1 MVKNMKT
8 NFVCTNCGNTTSK
21 WFGKCP
27 ECGEWNTLEEQEE
40 IVKPKKGLKQ
50 KQEKSFAIIENS
62 RAQHISEVSYSNNL
76 RLSTGIGEFDRVLG
90 GGLVDGS
97 VVLISGEP
105 GIGKSTLL
113 LQICQSLE
121 QTASILYITGEESL
135 SQIKLRAG
143 RVGVDSERLLVLS
156 ETNINKIIPEI
167 NAVKPSL
174 VIIDSIQ
181 TMYDNDYP
189 SSPGSV
195 TQVKQSALHLINMAK
210 ESGISVI
217 LVGHVNK
224 DGAIAGP
231 KVLEHMVDAVL
242 YFEGEKQQA
251 HRIIRAVKNRY
262 GSTNEIGVF
271 EMGDGGLK
279 EICNP
284 SELLLEQRPKG
295 VSGSCAVCIIEGTRP
310 IIAEIQAL
318 STPTAFPSP
327 RRMSSGFD
335 YNRTSLLLAVL
346 EKRLG
351 MRFSTQDIYMNVA
364 GGLRIDDTSCDA
376 AASLALIST
385 LKDVPVPEQ
394 LIVVGEVGLS
404 GELRSV
410 YGIDQRINEAARLG
424 FTQIAVPF
432 RTIGKLKLKQS
443 GVELIPLRS
452 VFDLLKLIG
461 I

>member
-1 MVKNMKT
+1 MKS

-27 ECGEWNTLEEQEE
+27 ECGEWNTLEEQEA
-40 IVKPKKGLKQ
+40 IVQPKKNLNRKATKRFEADNEIKAQSISAIG
-50 KQEKSFAIIENS
+50 FADS
-62 RAQHISEVSYSNNL
+62 L

-97 VVLISGEP
+97 VVLLAGEP

-113 LQICQSLE
+113 LQICQSIE
-121 QTASILYITGEESL
+121 KSQSILYITGEESV
-135 SQIKLRAG
+135 SQIKLRAN
-143 RVGVDSERLLVLS
+143 RVGVSNKDLMLFN
-156 ETNINKIIPEI
+156 ETNINKIVPQIVTI
-167 NAVKPSL
+167 KPTV

-181 TMYDNDYP
+181 TVFDDDYP

-195 TQVKQSALHLINMAK
+195 TQVKQCAMHLINMAK
-210 ESGISVI
+210 EAGISVI

-224 DGAIAGP
+224 DGAVAGP

-242 YFEGEKQQA
+242 YFEGDKQ
-251 HRIIRAVKNRY
+251 HTNRIIRAVKNRY

-271 EMGDGGLK
+271 EMCDEGLK
-279 EICNP
+279 EISNP

-295 VSGSCAVCIIEGTRP
+295 VSGSCAVCIVEGTRP

-318 STPTAFPSP
+318 STPSAYPSP
-327 RRMSSGFD
+327 RRMASGYD

-351 MRFSTQDIYMNVA
+351 LRFSTQDIYMNVA

-385 LKDVPVPEQ
+385 LKDAPVPDD
-394 LIVVGEVGLS
+394 LMVIGEVGLS

-410 YGIDQRINEAARLG
+410 FGIEQRIRESARLG
-424 FTQIAVPF
+424 FARIAVPA
-432 RTIGKLKLKQS
+432 RTIGKIKGKFPE
-443 GVELIPLRS
+443 VELIPLRS
-452 VFDLLKLIG
+452 VFDLLGLLG
-461 I
+461 

>member
-1 MVKNMKT
+1 MKS
-8 NFVCTNCGNTTSK
+8 NFVCTNCGNTTTK

-27 ECGEWNTLEEQEE
+27 ECGEWNTLQEQEIAPSPEKGFKKKRVKSFEKIEKSNAQRVSE
-40 IVKPKKGLKQ
+40 IVF
-50 KQEKSFAIIENS
+50 ST
-62 RAQHISEVSYSNNL
+62 NL
-76 RLSTGIGEFDRVLG
+76 RSSTGIGELDRVLG
-90 GGLVDGS
+90 GGLVEGS

-113 LQICQSLE
+113 LQLCQSIDNNEKL
-121 QTASILYITGEESL
+121 LYVTGEESL

-143 RVGVDSERLLVLS
+143 RVGVDSDKLLVLS

-167 NAVKPSL
+167 NAASPSV

-181 TMYDNDYP
+181 TVYDDDYP

-195 TQVKQSALHLINMAK
+195 TQVKRSAMHLINIAK
-210 ESGISVI
+210 ENGISII

-224 DGAIAGP
+224 AGAIAGP

-242 YFEGEKQQA
+242 YFEGDKHQT

-271 EMGDGGLK
+271 EMGDEGLT
-279 EICNP
+279 EISNP

-318 STPTAFPSP
+318 STPTSFPSP

-376 AASLALIST
+376 AASLALISS
-385 LKDVPVPEQ
+385 LKDIPVPEQ

-410 YGIDQRINEAARLG
+410 FGIEQRINEAARLG
-424 FTQIAVPF
+424 FAQIAVPY
-432 RTIGKLKLKQS
+432 RALRKQKRL
-443 GVELIPLRS
+443 GAGIELIPLRS
-452 VFDLLKLIG
+452 VYDLLKLLEK
-461 I
+461 

>member
-1 MVKNMKT
+1 MKSQY
-8 NFVCTNCGNTTSK
+8 VCTNCGNTTTK

-27 ECGEWNTLEEQEE
+27 SCGEWNTLEEQEVYIE
-40 IVKPKKGLKQ
+40 PKKGLKN
-50 KQEKSFAIIENS
+50 KKAKTFVKAENS
-62 RAQHISEVSYSNNL
+62 RALHINEIEYSKNL
-76 RLSTGIGEFDRVLG
+76 RLLTGIGELDRVLG
-90 GGLVDGS
+90 GGLVEGS
-97 VVLISGEP
+97 VVLLSGEP

-113 LQICQSLE
+113 LQICQTVNNDQKL
-121 QTASILYITGEESL
+121 LYITGEESL

-143 RVGVDSERLLVLS
+143 RVGVDSEKLLILS

-167 NAVKPSL
+167 YAQNPSV

-181 TMYDNDYP
+181 TMFDDDYP
-189 SSPGSV
+189 SSPGTV
-195 TQVKQSALHLINMAK
+195 TQVKQSAMLLINIAK
-210 ESGISVI
+210 ENGISVI

-224 DGAIAGP
+224 AGAIAGP
-231 KVLEHMVDAVL
+231 KVLEHMVDSVL
-242 YFEGEKQQA
+242 YFEGDKQQT

-271 EMGDGGLK
+271 EMGDRGLT

-327 RRMSSGFD
+327 RRMSSGYD
-335 YNRTSLLLAVL
+335 YNRTALLLAVL

-351 MRFSTQDIYMNVA
+351 LRFSTQDIYINVA
-364 GGLRIDDTSCDA
+364 GGLKIDDTSCDA
-376 AASLALIST
+376 AACLALISSI
-385 LKDVPVPEQ
+385 KDLPIPEQ

-410 YGIDQRINEAARLG
+410 YGIDQRINEASRLG
-424 FTQIAVPF
+424 FTRIAVPF
-432 RTIGKLKLKQS
+432 RAIGKLKIRKS
-443 GVELIPLRS
+443 GVEIIPLRS
-452 VFDLLKLIG
+452 VFDLVKLINA
-461 I
+461 

>member
-1 MVKNMKT
+1 MKT

-27 ECGEWNTLEEQEE
+27 DCGEWNTLEEQVEA
-40 IVKPKKGLKQ
+40 IQPKKGLKQ
-50 KQEKSFAIIENS
+50 KQDKSYPVIEKSRALHINEIIF
-62 RAQHISEVSYSNNL
+62 SNNL
-76 RLSTGIGEFDRVLG
+76 RQSTGIGEFDRVLG
-90 GGLVDGS
+90 GGLVEGS

-113 LQICQSLE
+113 LQICQSLDE
-121 QTASILYITGEESL
+121 SVNILYVTGEESL

-143 RVGVDSERLLVLS
+143 RVGVNSKRLLILS

-167 NAVKPSL
+167 NTVKPNL

-181 TMYDNDYP
+181 TMFDDEYP

-195 TQVKQSALHLINMAK
+195 TQVKQSAMHLINMAK

-231 KVLEHMVDAVL
+231 KVLEHMVDAIL
-242 YFEGEKQQA
+242 YFEGDKQQA

-271 EMGDGGLK
+271 EMNDEGLK

-284 SELLLEQRPKG
+284 SELLMEQRPKG
-295 VSGSCAVCIIEGTRP
+295 VSGSCAVCILEGTRP

-351 MRFSTQDIYMNVA
+351 MRFSTQDIYINVA
-364 GGLRIDDTSCDA
+364 GGLRIEDTSCDA
-376 AASLALIST
+376 AAALALISS

-410 YGIDQRINEAARLG
+410 YGVEQRINEAARLG
-424 FTQIAVPF
+424 FVQIAVPF
-432 RTIGKLKLKQS
+432 RVIGKLKIKHS
-443 GVELIPLRS
+443 GVTLIPLRS
-452 VFDLLKLIG
+452 VYDFLKLLG
-461 I
+461 L